1 MSTPMQRTMRLF
13 FLFSMMLTAP
23 CVPAQDR
30 PDVTPKASSQNPTPA
45 EKGLQKI
52 DLAGFAPEDF
62 DWKAYF
68 ANSDHST
75 SSDYTLATNASQVL
89 RARIDQLCQQ
99 YRALMTSRKEVAA
112 LAVFDEMQQHWEKF
126 ASAEIQFV
134 GSAWEGG
141 SGAKLAYAR
150 HRFEVYLR
158 RAKEL
163 RALKQAS
170 LHLNE

>member
-1 MSTPMQRTMRLF
+1 MRL
-13 FLFSMMLTAP
+13 LILSGMMLTSP
-23 CVPAQDR
+23 SIPAQDR
-30 PDVTPKASSQNPTPA
+30 PDMTPKASPQKPTTVG
-45 EKGLQKI
+45 EGLQKI
-52 DLAGFAPEDF
+52 DLAGAAPEDF

-68 ANSDHST
+68 ATTGHST

-89 RARIDQLCQQ
+89 RARIDHLCQQ

-141 SGAKLAYAR
+141 SGAKVAYAR